1 MHKIQQS
8 ILDLA
13 KKQDLSKMTLR
24 DIANYIP
31 ESKGLPQSIKH
42 HLDQLVKKGFE
53 IYKKTSNS
61 NFLRI
66 PIIGTADC
74 GDASIFAEQN
84 YQGFLTISKK
94 LVNTKSFKDLFAIQA
109 VGSSMNKASIGESKK
124 NIEDGDY
131 VLVDR
136 SKVKPQT
143 GDVVLAVVNGGAT
156 IKKFTDDTKTNNQ
169 IILSPLSTHSHSP
182 IYIHEDDGFLVNGKV
197 VEVVKKPN

>member
-1 MHKIQQS
+1 
-8 ILDLA
+8 
-13 KKQDLSKMTLR
+13 
-24 DIANYIP
+24 
-31 ESKGLPQSIKH
+31 
-42 HLDQLVKKGFE
+42 
-53 IYKKTSNS
+53 
-61 NFLRI
+61 
-66 PIIGTADC
+66 
-74 GDASIFAEQN
+74 
-84 YQGFLTISKK
+84 
-94 LVNTKSFKDLFAIQA
+94 
-109 VGSSMNKASIGESKK
+109 MNKASIGESKK